1 METGQPSRTA
11 FSAARYR
18 AAHQVIDEGR
28 IFRDPLAVRII
39 GDTADVEQSR
49 ERRAM
54 RLFIAARTRFAEDSL
69 AAAVRAGT
77 RQVAVLGAG
86 LDTFAYRNP
95 WPGLRVVEVDHPDTQ
110 AWKRERL
117 AAAGIAAPGSL
128 TYLPVD
134 FERESLPAFAEPTFF
149 VWLGVVP
156 YLSPEGF
163 EQTLRVIAGTAGA
176 GVVFDYA
183 MPPAGMPA
191 ERRAALE
198 ARAERA
204 ARIGEPWLSY
214 FEPAQLAGR
223 LRDVGLT
230 EQEDLGPAELAARW
244 FGNPD
249 VPRDTPGGH
258 VIRAQRSP
266 R

>member
-1 METGQPSRTA
+1 METGEPSRTA

-18 AAHQVIDEGR
+18 AAHQVIDGGR
-28 IFRDPLAVRII
+28 IFTDPLAVRII
-39 GDTADVEQSR
+39 GDEADTEQTR

-54 RLFIAARTRFAEDSL
+54 RLFIAARTRFAEDAL

-77 RQVAVLGAG
+77 RQLVVLGAG

-95 WPGLRVVEVDHPDTQ
+95 WPELRVVEVDHPDTQ

-117 AAAGIAAPGSL
+117 AAAGIAAPESL

-134 FERESLPAFAEPTFF
+134 FERESLPAFAGPAFF
-149 VWLGVVP
+149 IWLGVVP
-156 YLSPEGF
+156 YLSRAGF
-163 EQTLRVIAGTAGA
+163 DETLRVIAGTEGA

-191 ERRAALE
+191 ERRASLE

-204 ARIGEPWLSY
+204 AKLGEPWLSY
-214 FEPAQLAGR
+214 FEPEQLAGQ
-223 LRDVGLT
+223 LREVGLT

-249 VPRDTPGGH
+249 VPKGTPGGH

>member
-1 METGQPSRTA
+1 METGEPSRTA

-18 AAHQVIDEGR
+18 AAHQVIDGGR
-28 IFRDPLAVRII
+28 IFTDPLAVRII
-39 GDTADVEQSR
+39 GDEADTEQTR

-54 RLFIAARTRFAEDSL
+54 RLFIAARTRFAEDAL

-77 RQVAVLGAG
+77 RQLVVLGAG

-95 WPGLRVVEVDHPDTQ
+95 WPELRVVEVDHPDTQ

-117 AAAGIAAPGSL
+117 AAAGIAAPESL

-134 FERESLPAFAEPTFF
+134 FERESLPGFAGPAFFI
-149 VWLGVVP
+149 WLGVVP
-156 YLSPEGF
+156 YLSRAGF
-163 EQTLRVIAGTAGA
+163 DETLRVIAGTEGA

-191 ERRAALE
+191 ERRASLE

-214 FEPAQLAGR
+214 FAPEQLAGQ
-223 LRDVGLT
+223 LRERGLT

-249 VPRDTPGGH
+249 VPKDTPGGH